1 MKSRSTKIWFSPRF
15 AFFAFFEQ
23 ERVDQ
28 KNFGQNP
35 DDRIEKLYVSIFV
48 DIHTVSFILGV

>member
-1 MKSRSTKIWFSPRF
+1 MKSRSTKIWFSSR
-15 AFFAFFEQ
+15 FAFFEQ

-28 KNFGQNP
+28 KKIGQNP

>member
-1 MKSRSTKIWFSPRF
+1 MKSRSTKIWFSPR
-15 AFFAFFEQ
+15 FAFFEQ